1 MSRSVE
7 EKEKQSGALYFV
19 YEGGREELPEALLQ
33 EIEAQKLEW
42 LDAGEFFENS
52 FESKDRIIAHGSL
65 LFLKKVLRKAESES
79 FGLAILPT
87 PKQPKLARLLG
98 LSGVEGSLLAF
109 LGSVEPQPLDLL
121 YAEEEPV
128 FFSALVGEA
137 PPLGLQNMALNEDLE
152 RGSRLG
158 LFFRAFWSLRG
169 LRRVLAEVTTAKGQ
183 TLKTAITGAL
193 IFNRE
198 ANSFAAN
205 LLQESSYND
214 GQLRALLISPL
225 SVVSYLHHLTVSIYA
240 RFRQST
246 LPDSVGLIKSESL
259 RIECDPPLK
268 ISVDGVERGETPMSF
283 RVHPKAIRFCASESF
298 WERNHPTQSDKE
310 TLRVDHL
317 PKEDEA
323 KEVIRKHLP
332 ILTHASEEEYKEL
345 FTTLRA
351 DGKLSSTF
359 VILMIL
365 STLLATVGLFLNS
378 ASVVIGAMLLAPLM
392 QPIVTFSMGL
402 LRWDGSLAYGA
413 LRTVSVGVVLVLL
426 SALILAALLP
436 FRELTAEM
444 AGRLHP
450 SLLDLLVAVVSG
462 IAAAYAKNNPKISGS
477 LVGVAIAVALVPP
490 LSTAGIGLGWG
501 EWTMFYHAFLLFLT
515 NFAGIVFAAAL
526 MFMLLGFSPLHRAQK
541 GLIYGVMMVLIVA
554 IPLTLTFRQMVRD
567 ADLLQRL
574 ERQEFRVEGTRV
586 ALNNMLL
593 HHDKIDR
600 LLCDLLVSRPLTT
613 SALKRL
619 KDRIER
625 IAGEPLEMECSQRI
639 RF

>member
-1 MSRSVE
+1 MGSGE
-7 EKEKQSGALYFV
+7 EKQESGSLYFV
-19 YEGGREELPEALLQ
+19 YEGERGELPGDLLQ
-33 EIEAQKLEW
+33 EIDSLKIQWLNAADFFQKRLEK
-42 LDAGEFFENS
+42 E
-52 FESKDRIIAHGSL
+52 DRLIAHGSL
-65 LFLKKVLRKAESES
+65 LFLKKVLRKAEAEG
-79 FGLAILPT
+79 FILAILPT
-87 PKQPKLARLLG
+87 PKQPKLAKILG
-98 LSGVEGSLLAF
+98 LKGVEGSLPAF
-109 LGSVEPQPLDLL
+109 LSSVEPQALDLL
-121 YAEEEPV
+121 YAGEEPV

-137 PPLGLQNMALNEDLE
+137 PPLGVQNQTLNEDLE
-152 RGSRLG
+152 NGSRLG
-158 LFFRAFWSLRG
+158 LFFRAFWRLRG

-225 SVVSYLHHLTVSIYA
+225 SVISYLHHLMVSIYA
-240 RFRQST
+240 RFRQPT

-259 RIECDPPLK
+259 TIQCDPPLQV
-268 ISVDGVERGETPMSF
+268 SVDGVETGETPMTF
-283 RVHPKAIRFCASESF
+283 QVHPKAIRFCATESF

-317 PKEDEA
+317 PKEEEA

-332 ILTHASEEEYKEL
+332 LLTHASEEEYKEL
-345 FTTLRA
+345 FTALRA

-413 LRTVSVGVVLVLL
+413 LRTVSVGVGLVLL
-426 SALILAALLP
+426 SALSMAALLP
-436 FRELTAEM
+436 FRELTPEM

-501 EWTMFYHAFLLFLT
+501 DWMMFYHAFLLFLT

-526 MFMLLGFSPLHRAQK
+526 IFMLLGFSPLHRARK
-541 GLIYGVMMVLIVA
+541 GLIYGVMMVLLVA
-554 IPLTLTFRQMVRD
+554 IPLTLSFRQMVRD
-567 ADLLQRL
+567 AGLLQTL
-574 ERQEFRVEGTRV
+574 ESRRFQLDGKAVTLENVILRHG
-586 ALNNMLL
+586 
-593 HHDKIDR
+593 KSDR
-600 LLCDLLVSRPLTT
+600 LLCDLVVSAPLNQ
-613 SALKRL
+613 KEMQRL
-619 KDRIER
+619 KTEVEHL
-625 IAGEPLEMECSQRI
+625 AGESLIMECAQRI

>member
-1 MSRSVE
+1 MQE
-7 EKEKQSGALYFV
+7 GQEKQESGRLYFV
-19 YEGGREELPEALLQ
+19 YEGERRELPAELLR
-33 EIEAQKLEW
+33 EIEEQKLQW
-42 LDAGEFFENS
+42 LNAADFFQHTLER
-52 FESKDRIIAHGSL
+52 EDRTIAHGSL
-65 LFLKKVLRKAESES
+65 LFLKKVLRKAEEES
-79 FGLAILPT
+79 FSLAILPT
-87 PKQPKLARLLG
+87 PRQPKLARLLS
-98 LSGVEGSLLAF
+98 LSSVEGSLVAF
-109 LGSVEPQPLDLL
+109 LGSVEPLPLDLL

-137 PPLGLQNMALNEDLE
+137 PPLGLQNRVLNEDLE
-152 RGSRLG
+152 CGGRLR
-158 LFFRAFWSLRG
+158 LFFRALWRVRG

-225 SVVSYLHHLTVSIYA
+225 SVLSYLHHLIVSIYA
-240 RFRQST
+240 RFRESS
-246 LPDSVGLIKSESL
+246 LPGSVGLIKSESL
-259 RIECDPPLK
+259 TIRCDPPLQ
-268 ISVDGVERGETPMSF
+268 ISVDGVEQGETPMTF
-283 RVHPKAIRFCASESF
+283 RVHPKAIRFCAPERF
-298 WERNHPTQSDKE
+298 WERNRPTQSEKE

-317 PKEDEA
+317 PKEQEA

-332 ILTHASEEEYKEL
+332 LLNHASEEEYKEL

-351 DGKLSSTF
+351 DGRLSSTF

-392 QPIVTFSMGL
+392 QPIVTFAMGL

-413 LRTVSVGVVLVLL
+413 LRTVSVGVALVLL
-426 SALILAALLP
+426 SSLILAALLP
-436 FRELTAEM
+436 FRELTSEM

-450 SLLDLLVAVVSG
+450 TLLDLLVAVVSG

-501 EWTMFYHAFLLFLT
+501 EFSIFIQAFLLFLT
-515 NFAGIVFAAAL
+515 NFAGIILAAAL
-526 MFMLLGFSPLHRAQK
+526 VFMLMGFSPLHRAKK
-541 GLIYGVMMVLIVA
+541 GLVFGLLMVVLVA
-554 IPLTLTFRQMVRD
+554 LPLTLSFRQMVGD
-567 ADLLQRL
+567 AKLRQQLQR
-574 ERQEFRVEGTRV
+574 REFLIDSKRVRIDSIRI
-586 ALNNMLL
+586 L
-593 HHDKIDR
+593 HGREDR
-600 LLCDLLVSRPLTT
+600 LYIDLVVSSPLDGRELET
-613 SALKRL
+613 LKR
-619 KDRIER
+619 RIDSLT
-625 IAGEPLEMECSQRI
+625 GQTLPLEIMQRI
-639 RF
+639 HLGA

>member
-1 MSRSVE
+1 MEGGE
-7 EKEKQSGALYFV
+7 EKQESGRLYFV
-19 YEGGREELPEALLQ
+19 YEGARGELPEALLR
-33 EIEAQKLEW
+33 EIEERKLQW
-42 LDAGEFFENS
+42 LNAADFFHHTLDK
-52 FESKDRIIAHGSL
+52 KDRAIAHGSL
-65 LFLKKVLRKAESES
+65 LFLKKVIRKAEEEG
-79 FGLAILPT
+79 FILAILPT

-98 LSGVEGSLLAF
+98 LDGVEGSLLAF
-109 LGSVEPQPLDLL
+109 LGSVEPQSLDLL
-121 YAEEEPV
+121 YAGEEPV

-137 PPLGLQNMALNEDLE
+137 PPLGVQNRTLNEDLE
-152 RGSRLG
+152 HGSRLG
-158 LFFRAFWSLRG
+158 LFLKAFWKLRG

-183 TLKTAITGAL
+183 RLKTAITGAL

-240 RFRQST
+240 RFRQPS

-259 RIECDPPLK
+259 TIQCDPPLQV
-268 ISVDGVERGETPMSF
+268 SVDGVEKGETPMTF
-283 RVHPKAIRFCASESF
+283 QVHPKAIRFCAAESF
-298 WERNHPTQSDKE
+298 WERNRPSQSDKE

-317 PKEDEA
+317 PKEEEA

-345 FTTLRA
+345 FTALRA
-351 DGKLSSTF
+351 DGKLNSTF

-392 QPIVTFSMGL
+392 QPIVTFAMGL
-402 LRWDGSLAYGA
+402 LRWDGSLAYEA
-413 LRTVSVGVVLVLL
+413 LRTVSVGVGLVLL
-426 SALILAALLP
+426 SALSLAALLP
-436 FRELTAEM
+436 FKELTPEM

-501 EWTMFYHAFLLFLT
+501 DWVMFYHAFLLFLT

-526 MFMLLGFSPLHRAQK
+526 IFMLLGFSPLHRAK
-541 GLIYGVMMVLIVA
+541 RGLIYGVIMVLLVA
-554 IPLTLTFRQMVRD
+554 IPLTLSFRQMVRD
-567 ADLLQRL
+567 AGMLQTLESRTFRL
-574 ERQEFRVEGTRV
+574 DGKEVTLQNVILRHGKT
-586 ALNNMLL
+586 
-593 HHDKIDR
+593 DR
-600 LLCDLLVSRPLTT
+600 LLCDLSVSTPL
-613 SALKRL
+613 SRNEMRQLKTEVEHL
-619 KDRIER
+619 
-625 IAGEPLEMECSQRI
+625 AGEALEMECSQRI